1 MHSGYALFHA
11 RRYTTTG
18 LITAA
23 VIHTYRKVPLARLWG
38 RGRDDMANYLEAT
51 MFTNSS
57 ESYPLQG
64 GDK

>member
-1 MHSGYALFHA
+1 MAV
-11 RRYTTTG
+11 
-18 LITAA
+18 
-23 VIHTYRKVPLARLWG
+23 VIHTYRKVPLPPAFGG
-38 RGRDDMANYLEAT
+38 RGRDDMANYLEAP